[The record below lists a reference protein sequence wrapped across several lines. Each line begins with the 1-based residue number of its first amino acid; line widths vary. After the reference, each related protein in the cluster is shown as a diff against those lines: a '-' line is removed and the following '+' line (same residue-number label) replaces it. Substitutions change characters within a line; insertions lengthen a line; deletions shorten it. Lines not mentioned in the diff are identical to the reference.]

1 MYKILGQILF
11 IQDITLI
18 DDYGKWNSL
27 FKQLND
33 QILSQSAKD
42 IEDIDHKQVMS
53 AVMMRLMSI
62 EHFIKYI
69 LSV

>member
-18 DDYGKWNSL
+18 DDYGKRNSL
-27 FKQLND
+27 LKQLND
-33 QILSQSAKD
+33 QILSQSTKD

-53 AVMMRLMSI
+53 AVVMGFVSI
-62 EHFIKYI
+62 EHFIK
-69 LSV
+69 